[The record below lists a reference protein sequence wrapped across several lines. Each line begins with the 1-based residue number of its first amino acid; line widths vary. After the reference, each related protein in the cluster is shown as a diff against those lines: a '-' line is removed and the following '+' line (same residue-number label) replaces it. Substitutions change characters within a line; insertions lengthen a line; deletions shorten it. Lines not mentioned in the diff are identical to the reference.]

1 MLPNELFL
9 GVTMYDILFAV
20 GLVSAL
26 VVFRLFSDRLGVP
39 ARLLNFVLATAV
51 AAMLVG
57 VFSSVLFQAV
67 YNYQETGVFRLASD
81 TGMTF
86 YGGFLGGAAAF
97 FAVYFGVGHFVFRDR
112 QHIKYLLTIFNIG
125 ACCIAIAHCIGRLGC
140 LCAGCCHGI
149 HADPPLGW
157 YMEFAGD
164 TVLPVQLFESLFL
177 GALFVFLTW
186 RTLHRKRYSFPIYL
200 VTYGVWRFAIEY
212 LRGDDRGSSLVSW
225 LSPSQLTA
233 IVLII
238 CGAALYFV
246 ERYLRNVTERDN
258 EAS

>member
-1 MLPNELFL
+1 
-9 GVTMYDILFAV
+9 
-20 GLVSAL
+20 
-26 VVFRLFSDRLGVP
+26 
-39 ARLLNFVLATAV
+39 
-51 AAMLVG
+51 
-57 VFSSVLFQAV
+57 
-67 YNYQETGVFRLASD
+67 
-81 TGMTF
+81 
-86 YGGFLGGAAAF
+86 
-97 FAVYFGVGHFVFRDR
+97 
-112 QHIKYLLTIFNIG
+112 
-125 ACCIAIAHCIGRLGC
+125 
-140 LCAGCCHGI
+140 
-149 HADPPLGW
+149 
-157 YMEFAGD
+157 MEFAGD